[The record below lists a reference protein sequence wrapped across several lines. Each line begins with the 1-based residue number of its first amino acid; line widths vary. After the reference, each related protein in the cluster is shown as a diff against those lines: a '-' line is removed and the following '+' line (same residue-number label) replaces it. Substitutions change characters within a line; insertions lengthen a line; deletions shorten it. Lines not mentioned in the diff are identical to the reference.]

1 MWAMIKVT
9 EFTCF
14 VKSFSKITIT
24 MTFDSAFD
32 SICETVSVIID
43 TDLSLKMLS
52 RLLILS
58 NVIVSNLGIYS
69 LTEEN
74 QGILS
79 LT

>member
-1 MWAMIKVT
+1 MT

-14 VKSFSKITIT
+14 VKSFSKIA
-24 MTFDSAFD
+24 MAFDSAFD
-32 SICETVSVIID
+32 SMCETTSVNID
-43 TDLSLKMLS
+43 TDMSLKMLS

-69 LTEEN
+69 LTGEN

>member
-1 MWAMIKVT
+1 
-9 EFTCF
+9 
-14 VKSFSKITIT
+14 

-32 SICETVSVIID
+32 SICETISAIID

-69 LTEEN
+69 STDEN

>member
-1 MWAMIKVT
+1 MR
-9 EFTCF
+9 
-14 VKSFSKITIT
+14 
-24 MTFDSAFD
+24 FDSAFD
-32 SICETVSVIID
+32 SICETISVVID

-69 LTEEN
+69 STEEN

>member
-1 MWAMIKVT
+1 
-9 EFTCF
+9 
-14 VKSFSKITIT
+14 

-32 SICETVSVIID
+32 SICETISVIID

-69 LTEEN
+69 STEEN